1 MDMKYKEHDST
12 RRMHDKAPKVPVA
25 ILEKRDAEYVKR
37 KADGKSSD
45 FKKIVFTTDWKAP

>member
-12 RRMHDKAPKVPVA
+12 RQMHDKAPKEPVA

-45 FKKIVFTTDWKAP
+45 FKKIVFTTDCKAL